1 MHQQAQGAAEAAN
14 CAAEQGKF
22 WEYHDRLFQNQ
33 QALHPPSLKQYAGDL
48 GMNVE
53 QFNSCFDSGK
63 YRGDVMQDMAEAQR
77 LGVSGTPAFF
87 VNGRFL
93 SGAQPY
99 EAFAQIINEELARTG
114 GGAPSAA
121 N

>member
-1 MHQQAQGAAEAAN
+1 MAQGAAEAAN

-33 QALHPPSLKQYAGDL
+33 QALQPPSLKQYAGEL
-48 GMNVE
+48 GLNTE
-53 QFNSCFDSGK
+53 QFSACFDSGK
-63 YRGDVMQDMAEAQR
+63 YRDDIAKDVQDAQR

-87 VNGRFL
+87 VNGRFI

-99 EAFAQIINEELARTG
+99 EAFAQIINEELGRSGSG
-114 GGAPSAA
+114 GSAGGS
-121 N
+121 